1 MACFNTA
8 VMVVRCSTSKKLM
21 TLHAN
26 QAGYTSVTSAFMAP
40 PTSIHLAS
48 MKVRAPGHS
57 IIHHSGSSSMY
68 SCCGHSPMASLPLL
82 VTSLSLLLTS
92 ANPLAWFSPPFL
104 QIHSNPSTMPRECG
118 KLKRGPLY
126 YNFIVRATLTPHIYP
141 LQPAPPEG
149 AKFGL
154 RLPLPP
160 LMPRTC
166 LHPFMKL
173 CMILEAARW
182 RKKFIILSC
191 SHWKPHSS
199 LARPLEHGSCL
210 VEEEIPLSSLVE
222 WIARNS
228 TPGLDMEETPPTDFD
243 MDTTL
248 LRMEN

>member
-1 MACFNTA
+1 
-8 VMVVRCSTSKKLM
+8 M

-26 QAGYTSVTSAFMAP
+26 QAGYSSVTLAFMAP
-40 PTSIHLAS
+40 PTSIQPTS
-48 MKVRAPGHS
+48 MKVRAYGHS
-57 IIHHSGSSSMY
+57 IIHHSRSSFAY
-68 SCCGHSPMASLPLL
+68 SYCGHSPVASLPLF
-82 VTSLSLLLTS
+82 VTSLILLLTS
-92 ANPLAWFSPPFL
+92 ANPLAWFSPPFPK
-104 QIHSNPSTMPRECG
+104 IRSNPSTMPRESG

-141 LQPAPPEG
+141 LRPAPSEG

-173 CMILEAARW
+173 CMILEASQW

-191 SHWKPHSS
+191 SHGKPHSS
-199 LARPLEHGSCL
+199 LSQLHDHGSCL
-210 VEEEIPLSSLVE
+210 VEEEIPSSSLVE

-228 TPGLDMEETPPTDFD
+228 TLGMEMEETPPTDFD
-243 MDTTL
+243 MVTTL
-248 LRMEN
+248 